1 MSCFLR
7 ATLQFVL
14 LLAVLAVSAP
24 AQTSASPDDLLAK
37 ARKTY
42 AEQGAQAALPEFES
56 ALAAF
61 RTAGDARGEAIT
73 LGLIGNCHKKLG
85 DYDRAR
91 QMLEQALAMKQ
102 KLGDRPQEGRT
113 LNDLGL
119 LFWEM
124 GNYPQAIEQFT
135 RSIEIARQI
144 GDLRLEGV
152 SLNNLGLVSDEQ
164 GNYQRSLDHYK
175 RALELHRTTAFE
187 RGESDTLG
195 NLGGVHLLLG
205 RYREALEYY
214 RQALAISERAG
225 LKPSMVQDLGN
236 IGFCYL
242 GMGRLAEAQASF
254 ERALQLAREAGM
266 KKEEAELH
274 KGRGSGL
281 LRLGKFN
288 AALED
293 YARALKVYES
303 AGLKRE
309 KVEGLSDRGA
319 ALLMLGDLVSAERDF
334 TEAIELAR
342 SIGHARGVTS
352 NLLAL
357 GDLEARRS
365 RPERAAAL
373 YSDVLQR
380 SRAAGDEDS
389 TTASL
394 LRLAA
399 TLRELDDPQ
408 QANASAMEAL
418 ETARAQSAA
427 PAEAEALLLLADLLR
442 GLGQLQPALDRL
454 AEAEKVAAA
463 IGNPDLNWRVA
474 FGRGRALEELKR
486 ADEAIAAYRKAVEI
500 IEGVHAELREDRY
513 RSGYLQDKSQV
524 YIALI
529 RLLLRQGKNGDAFSF
544 AERLRAQSKMAPLD
558 PGLPA
563 QVAEREVEL
572 RLRIR
577 RLQRAIEEETKKG
590 AQFRRNAAAVFSEEL
605 QAAQR
610 EYQNLLD
617 DLQRGRPM
625 NRAALATEEQVRQ
638 SLPADAALLEY
649 VVTEDSVI
657 IFVLTR
663 EQLRATSA
671 LVKVEELDATIE
683 LFRDLLS
690 RRKGDQW
697 QAPAQLLR
705 QGLVE
710 PVESAGWLKG
720 YRTLFLVPH
729 GVLHYLPFAALAR
742 STASGSRFLVEDYV
756 LQYLPSAS
764 TLAATAAQPEAN
776 QGRLLAVAPS
786 RSRLAFAA
794 REVQGIRALFPKQ
807 ARALVGKGATESSFK
822 RLAADYDILHLA
834 THGFFN
840 KLNPLFSGVQLEPDA
855 QEDGRLEVHEI
866 LGLRLR
872 ASLVTLSACETAL
885 GSGYFSEVPA
895 GDDFVGL
902 TQAFLSAGSS
912 SVLATLWE
920 VNDRSTLEFMTGFYR
935 HLPREHGSAALA
947 STQRRMLAAGKRFSH
962 PYYWAPFVLVGP
974 NRGVQE
980 GIVAEKSLT
989 RP

>member
-1 MSCFLR
+1 MR
-7 ATLQFVL
+7 ATLQYVL
-14 LLAVLAVSAP
+14 LLALLAVSAP
-24 AQTSASPDDLLAK
+24 AQVPASADELLAK
-37 ARKTY
+37 ARTTY

-61 RTAGDARGEAIT
+61 RSAGDARGEAIT
-73 LGLIGNCHKKLG
+73 VGLIGNCYKKLG

-102 KLGDRPQEGRT
+102 KLGDRSEEGRT
-113 LNDLGL
+113 LSHLGL

-124 GNYPQAIEQFT
+124 GDYAKAT
-135 RSIEIARQI
+135 DHLMRSIELARQI
-144 GDLRLEGV
+144 GDLKLEG
-152 SLNNLGLVSDEQ
+152 SSANNLGLVYDEQ
-164 GNYQRSLDHYK
+164 GEYKRSLAQYQ
-175 RALELHRTTAFE
+175 RALELHRSTAFE

-205 RYREALEYY
+205 RYREALAYY
-214 RQALAISERAG
+214 QQALAISERNG
-225 LKPSMVQDLGN
+225 LKPSIVQDLGN

-242 GMGRLAEAQASF
+242 GMGRLADAQANF
-254 ERALQLAREAGM
+254 ERALQMAREAGM

-281 LRLGKFN
+281 LQLGKFN

-319 ALLMLGDLVSAERDF
+319 ALMMLGDMVSAERDF
-334 TEAIELAR
+334 TEATELAR

-357 GDLEARRS
+357 GDLEARRG
-365 RPERAAAL
+365 RYERAAAL
-373 YSDVLQR
+373 YRDVLQR
-380 SRAAGDEDS
+380 SRAAGDQDS

-399 TLRELDDPQ
+399 TLRELNDPQ
-408 QANASAMEAL
+408 QANANAMEAL
-418 ETARAQSAA
+418 GIARAQSAA

-442 GLGQLQPALDRL
+442 KLGQLQPALDRL
-454 AEAEKVAAA
+454 QEAENVAGAV
-463 IGNPDLNWRVA
+463 GNPDLNWRVA
-474 FGRGRALEELKR
+474 YGRGRALEELKR

-544 AERLRAQSKMAPLD
+544 AERLRSQGSAAPPD
-558 PGLPA
+558 PRLPA
-563 QVAEREVEL
+563 QITEREVEL

-577 RLQRAIEEETKKG
+577 RLQRSIEEEAEKG

-605 QAAQR
+605 QAVQR

-617 DLQRGRPM
+617 DLQRGR
-625 NRAALATEEQVRQ
+625 RAGRTPQATEELVRQ

-649 VVTEDSVI
+649 VVADDSVI

-663 EQLRATSA
+663 DQLHATSA
-671 LVKVEELDATIE
+671 AVKVEELDATIE

-697 QAPAQLLR
+697 RAPAELLR
-705 QGLVE
+705 QGLIE
-710 PVESAGWLKG
+710 PVESAGWLRG
-720 YRTLFLVPH
+720 YRILFLVPH

-742 STASGSRFLVEDYV
+742 PSPSGSRFLVEDYV
-756 LQYLPSAS
+756 LQYLPTAS
-764 TLAATAAQPEAN
+764 TLTASTAAPEAS

-786 RSRLAFAA
+786 RSQLAFIL
-794 REVQGIRALFPKQ
+794 REVRGIQALFPRH
-807 ARALVGKGATESSFK
+807 ARTLVGRGATEASFK
-822 RLAADYDILHLA
+822 RLAGGYDIVHLA

-866 LGLRLR
+866 LALRLHAR
-872 ASLVTLSACETAL
+872 LVTLSACDTAL

-920 VNDRSTLEFMTGFYR
+920 VNDRSTLEFMTGFYQ
-935 HLPREHGSAALA
+935 HLPGGEGSTALA
-947 STQRRMLAAGKRFSH
+947 TVQRRMLAGPARYRH

-974 NRGVQE
+974 NRSVPR
-980 GIVAEKSLT
+980 GIVAEKSAG